1 MVMSEIRVSLRR
13 LLRSPGYAVAAVVSL
28 GAGIA
33 VAVAALSLVNA
44 LVFNDVAG
52 LRDRRTLVR
61 LQWTGGNN
69 AFTTPEL
76 DALETRTWRAFGP
89 LAAQGDRDL
98 PALLPSGP
106 ATLSVALVSS
116 RFFETL
122 GTTAIAGRLLMPAD
136 ADAASPPVVVI
147 GERLWRRA
155 FDASPSII
163 GQPITIAG
171 RIFTIVGVTPVDAPG
186 LRLID
191 LGMSDADAAY
201 PQAWLSLRGAQ
212 IRTSDASPW
221 LSIAGRLT
229 SDATLA
235 QAQADAGVA
244 ANSLRAA
251 FRGRDRESLRA
262 FRADLD
268 WQSDPGY
275 ALITI
280 GIYLVLPLCV
290 LIIGCVNVTSLQWTR
305 AIEQF
310 GALSVRVALGA
321 SRAALVRV
329 MAVDVVVLS
338 VLSGFV
344 GWLGARLLLSR
355 VAVYFPRDLLVGGWV
370 FVFIAGLMVF
380 VVATAGMLPAWL
392 ASRAVIAAGL
402 RTMQSGGPLRSRL
415 RHTLLVVQVA
425 ASVALL
431 AISGL
436 ATRAL
441 TGRQSIPPAN
451 AASMLLTDVR
461 LADVRSTDP
470 RSDLFV
476 AAVLDRLRQTSS
488 TQHAAVA
495 TFGVAGHSMRYATTT
510 DAQNVSHDATGGY
523 VTPEWFDATDTR
535 FLAGRRFSET
545 GAVGPDVVV
554 NVALASALSSDPVT
568 AIGTE
573 IRRPNGQLA
582 RIVGVV
588 ADTERSGDGQP
599 VPMLY
604 APLPAKPPLTLTVVA
619 RARNRAMAEQAMRD
633 AIAAA
638 DPLVPIGR
646 IESFDERTQ
655 ESFRGY
661 REVTWYA
668 LALGGLV
675 LALAAAGL
683 HAMLS
688 YNVRRRAKEI
698 GIRMAIGASSI
709 EVARLIAQPA
719 LVIAA
724 IGSGIGLA
732 IAMAAALVM
741 RALLLGLSP
750 LNLRASGPS
759 VVALV
764 LVTILVSSAAVV
776 RALRI
781 DPAEA
786 LREE

>member
-1 MVMSEIRVSLRR
+1 MSELRISLRR
-13 LLRSPGYAVAAVVSL
+13 LLRSPGYAMAAVVSL

-52 LRDRRTLVR
+52 IRDRRTLVR
-61 LQWTGGNN
+61 LQWTSGDNTF
-69 AFTTPEL
+69 ATPEL
-76 DALETRTWRAFGP
+76 DALEARTWSAFDA

-106 ATLSVALVSS
+106 ATLSVAFVSS

-122 GTTAIAGRLLMPAD
+122 GTTAIAGRLLTPAD
-136 ADAASPPVVVI
+136 ADTTSAPVAVI

-155 FDASPSII
+155 FDASPSAI
-163 GQPITIAG
+163 GRPITIAG
-171 RIFTIVGVTPVDAPG
+171 RLFTVVGVTPVNAPG

-201 PQAWLSLRGAQ
+201 PQVWLSLRGAQ
-212 IRTSDASPW
+212 IRTPDVAPW
-221 LSIAGRLT
+221 LSVAGRLT
-229 SDATLA
+229 SGATMA
-235 QAQADAGVA
+235 QAQADAGIA
-244 ANSLRAA
+244 ANSLRAE
-251 FRGRDRESLRA
+251 FPTRDRESLRV
-262 FRADLD
+262 FRAGLD
-268 WQSDPGY
+268 WRSDPGY

-280 GIYLVLPLCV
+280 GVYLVLPLCV
-290 LIIGCVNVTSLQWTR
+290 LIIGCVNVTSLQWAR

-329 MAVDVVVLS
+329 MAADVVVLS
-338 VLSGFV
+338 AVSGLA

-355 VAVYFPRDLLVGGWV
+355 AAVYFPRDLLIDRWV
-370 FVFIAGLMVF
+370 LVFIAGLMV
-380 VVATAGMLPAWL
+380 VVIATAGVLPAWL
-392 ASRAVIAAGL
+392 ASRTVIAAGL

-425 ASVALL
+425 ASVSLL

-441 TGRQSIPPAN
+441 AGWQPTRPSD
-451 AASMLLTDVR
+451 AASILLTDVK
-461 LADVRSTDP
+461 LADVRSTEP

-476 AAVLDRLRQTSS
+476 AAVLDRLRHTPAI
-488 TQHAAVA
+488 QHAAVA
-495 TFGVAGHSMRYATTT
+495 TFGVTGHSMRYAKTT
-510 DAQNVSHDATGGY
+510 DAPNVSHDATGGY
-523 VTPEWFDATDTR
+523 VTPDWFDATDAR

-545 GAVGPDVVV
+545 GEVAQEVVV
-554 NVALASALSSDPVT
+554 SAALTSALSGDPAA
-568 AIGTE
+568 AIGAE
-573 IRRPNGQLA
+573 IRRPGGQLA
-582 RIVGVV
+582 HVVGVV
-588 ADTERSGDGQP
+588 ADTQRSGDGQP

-604 APLPAKPPLTLTVVA
+604 AQLPTKPPLTLTIVA
-619 RARNRAMAEQAMRD
+619 RARNRTVAEQAMRD

-638 DPLVPIGR
+638 DSLVPIGR
-646 IESFDERTQ
+646 VESFDERMH

-661 REVTWYA
+661 REITWYA

-675 LALAAAGL
+675 LALATAGL

-698 GIRMAIGASSI
+698 GIRMAIGASSV
-709 EVARLIAQPA
+709 EVARLIVQPA

-732 IAMAAALVM
+732 VATAAAMVM

-750 LNLRASGPS
+750 LNLRASGPAIA
-759 VVALV
+759 VLV
-764 LVTILVSSAAVV
+764 LVTVLVSTAAVV

-781 DPAEA
+781 DPARA

>member
-1 MVMSEIRVSLRR
+1 MSELRISLRR
-13 LLRSPGYAVAAVVSL
+13 LLHSPGYALAAVVSL
-28 GAGIA
+28 GAGIS

-52 LRDRRTLVR
+52 IRDRRTLVR
-61 LQWTGGNN
+61 LQWTSGDN
-69 AFTTPEL
+69 AFTTAEL
-76 DALETRTWRAFGP
+76 DALEARTWRAVGP

-106 ATLSVALVSS
+106 ATLSVAFVSS

-122 GTTAIAGRLLMPAD
+122 GTTAIAGRLLTPAD
-136 ADAASPPVVVI
+136 ADAASPPVAVI

-155 FDASPSII
+155 FDASPSAI
-163 GQPITIAG
+163 GRPITLAG
-171 RIFTIVGVTPVDAPG
+171 RLFTVVGVTPIDAPG

-191 LGMSDADAAY
+191 LGMSDAEAAY
-201 PQAWLSLRGAQ
+201 PQAWLSLRSAQ
-212 IRTSDASPW
+212 IRTPDTAPW
-221 LSIAGRLT
+221 LSVAGRLT
-229 SDATLA
+229 SGATLA
-235 QAQADAGVA
+235 QVQADAGIA

-251 FRGRDRESLRA
+251 FPTRNRETLRV
-262 FRADLD
+262 FRAGLD
-268 WQSDPGY
+268 WRSDPGD
-275 ALITI
+275 ALITL
-280 GIYLVLPLCV
+280 GVYLVLPLCV
-290 LIIGCVNVTSLQWTR
+290 LIIGCVNVTSLQWAR

-338 VLSGFV
+338 AVSGLA

-355 VAVYFPRDLLVGGWV
+355 AAVYFPRDLLLDGWI

-380 VVATAGMLPAWL
+380 AIAAAGFLPAWL

-402 RTMQSGGPLRSRL
+402 RTMQSGGPTRSRL
-415 RHTLLVVQVA
+415 RHALLVVQVA

-436 ATRAL
+436 ATSAL
-441 TGRQSIPPAN
+441 AGRQSIPPPD
-451 AASMLLTDVR
+451 AASILLTDVR
-461 LADVRSTDP
+461 LAGVRSTEP
-470 RSDLFV
+470 RADLFV
-476 AAVLDRLRQTSS
+476 AAVRDRLRQAPSI
-488 TQHAAVA
+488 QDAALA
-495 TFGVAGHSMRYATTT
+495 TFGVAGHAMRYAKTT
-510 DAQNVSHDATGGY
+510 DAPNVSHDATGGY
-523 VTPEWFDATDTR
+523 VTPDWFDATDAR

-545 GAVGPDVVV
+545 GAADLEVVV
-554 NVALASALSSDPVT
+554 NAALASTLSGDPVA
-568 AIGTE
+568 AIGTG

-582 RIVGVV
+582 HVVGVV
-588 ADTERSGDGQP
+588 ADTERSGDGQS

-604 APLPAKPPLTLTVVA
+604 APLPANPPLTLTIVV
-619 RARNRAMAEQAMRD
+619 RARNRAVAERMMRD

-646 IESFDERTQ
+646 VESFDERVR

-661 REVTWYA
+661 REATWYA

-698 GIRMAIGASSI
+698 GIRMAIGASSA

-732 IAMAAALVM
+732 IATAGALVM
-741 RALLLGLSP
+741 RALFLGLSP
-750 LNLRASGPS
+750 LNLRASGS
-759 VVALV
+759 TIAMLV
-764 LVTILVSSAAVV
+764 LVVVLVSTAAVV

-781 DPAEA
+781 DPARA